1 MIESVLKYTSEN
13 VGEFVKYNIFGKSKA
28 SKVYVIC
35 YLVAMALIG
44 AVGIVLAIVTQ
55 MWWFIFATVICTLL
69 IVATGLVLS
78 VTLKKYTKEIFDIN
92 SKNGYDAIEI
102 TESSIVLKNGGAAK
116 AIADWTAVASVDF
129 YKSSAYIVTHDGYL
143 FIINES
149 DIKEGSLDELRQI
162 AEEKLV
168 KTDD

>member
-55 MWWFIFATVICTLL
+55 MWLFIFATVICTLL

-92 SKNGYDAIEI
+92 SKNGYDTIEI
-102 TESSIVLKNGGAAK
+102 TASSIVLKNSGAAK

-143 FIINES
+143 FIIDENTVR
-149 DIKEGSLDELRQI
+149 EGSLDELRQI